1 MKRILL
7 SLVAILTIFT
17 PQACAQRKIVSDY
30 NYQKAVD
37 AFYDEDDEDKALD
50 LVNKQINETPDH
62 LDSRFLR
69 ARIYLRADKYDAA
82 LRDVSYAITHYKGK
96 PSVYKSTLY
105 GLQGAIY
112 DDMKR
117 YTDAAQSYKQAIKMA
132 KKDNPERLQS
142 FKFDLAQALYHAK
155 DLEGAEK
162 VYLEMLKEDPGDGGA
177 MVGLARNRRD
187 QQKYEEGL
195 EWLEKA
201 ESYDARFSE
210 IYRFKME
217 LLDKLGRTDE
227 SVDAALKYFE
237 LFDDAP
243 AWFVA
248 DYAGKHYTYGVAKVK
263 AEMNKD
269 NASNRWIA
277 LLTRMYEGHS
287 DYAKALDLYNKV
299 EEEYGANTMIAYYK
313 SNCYAELGQFD
324 AAIKEATRAIDL
336 DGGNTFVGHRGDIYR
351 SAGMYDKAI
360 ADYTVSMQDDP
371 SSGYEY
377 YAIGWCYQLQGDKDK
392 ALEYY
397 NQGID
402 LDKTYP
408 YLFESRGTLL
418 KALGKD
424 EDARLDFERVLDIDL
439 EPEDGSC
446 RHYALLGLGRDEEAI
461 EWMDR
466 IIENEPYDSGHYY
479 DKACLFARMG
489 RIEDALAVLEVA
501 FKKGFRRFAHLEHD
515 NDMDP
520 LRNLEKYKSLIL
532 EYQDKPVDESVLEPE
547 ITLEAAEA
555 LISEVRMKK
564 MPGGTYEVPCTING
578 LPLRFIFDTG
588 ASDVTISSVEAN
600 FMLKNDFLTEK
611 DFKGSRKYI
620 TADGSITDG
629 AVICIKEVLVGDVIL
644 KNIEASVVKNQKA
657 PLLLGQSVLESFG
670 KITID
675 NENSVLIIK
684 H

>member
-1 MKRILL
+1 MKKILL
-7 SLVAILTIFT
+7 SLVVLMTIFT

-37 AFYDEDDEDKALD
+37 AFFDEEDDDKALK
-50 LVNKQINETPDH
+50 LVSKQIDETPEH

-69 ARIYLRADKYDAA
+69 AKIYWRADKYDAA
-82 LRDVSYAITHYKGK
+82 LRDVSYAIKHYKGK
-96 PSVYKSTLY
+96 PSVYKSTLF

-117 YTDAAQSYKQAIKMA
+117 YADAADSYKQAIKLA
-132 KKDNPERLQS
+132 KKDNPDRVQS
-142 FKFDLAQALYHAK
+142 YKFDLAQAFYHAEN
-155 DLEGAEK
+155 LEAAEK
-162 VYLEMLKEDPGDGGA
+162 VYLDMLKDDPGDGGA
-177 MVGLARNRRD
+177 MVGLARNKRD
-187 QQKYEEGL
+187 QQHYEEGL
-195 EWLEKA
+195 EWLNKA
-201 ESYDARFSE
+201 ESYDESYAE

-217 LLDKLGRTDE
+217 LLDKLGKTDE

-237 LFDDAP
+237 LNDDAP
-243 AWFVA
+243 AWLVA

-263 AEMNKD
+263 AEMNKE
-269 NASNRWIA
+269 NASNRWII
-277 LLTRMYEGHS
+277 LLTRMYEDHF
-287 DYAKALDLYNKV
+287 DFVKALELYTKV
-299 EEEYGANTMIAYYK
+299 EEEYGEYKMLAYYK
-313 SNCYAELGQFD
+313 SRCYSELGQFNS
-324 AAIKEATRAIDL
+324 AIKEATRAIEL
-336 DGGNTFVGHRGDIYR
+336 DGEKTFYGHRGDIYR
-351 SAGMYDKAI
+351 SAGMYEKAI
-360 ADYTVSMQDDP
+360 ADYTISMENDP

-377 YAIGWCYQLQGDKDK
+377 YAIGWCYELQGDNDK

-402 LDKTYP
+402 LDKTYS
-408 YLFESRGTLL
+408 YLFVSRGELL
-418 KALGKD
+418 KDLGR
-424 EDARLDFERVLDIDL
+424 EGDAKADFEKVLEIDD

-446 RHYALLGLGRDEEAI
+446 RHYALHGLGRDEDAL
-461 EWMDR
+461 EWMDK
-466 IIENEPYDSGHYY
+466 IIENEPYDNGHYY
-479 DKACLFARMG
+479 DKACLLARMG
-489 RIEDALAVLEVA
+489 KIDEALASLEDA
-501 FKKGFRRFAHLEHD
+501 FKKGFRRFAHMEHD

-520 LRNLEKYKSLIL
+520 LRNLEKYKALL
-532 EYQDKPVDESVLEPE
+532 REYKGKSIDEITDEPE
-547 ITLEAAEA
+547 ITPEAAEA
-555 LISEVRMKK
+555 LISEVQMKK
-564 MPGGTYEVPCTING
+564 MAGGTYEVPCTING

-600 FMLKNDFLTEK
+600 FMLKNNYLTEK

-629 AVICIKEVLVGDVIL
+629 AVICIKEVLVGDVII

-657 PLLLGQSVLESFG
+657 PLLLGQSVLERFG